1 MYLQFAM
8 IVEKKD
14 DEYGLLIFRILVEV
28 QVNWH
33 CPKVVMR
40 YFTLFP
46 VSSAFNDFKSRLISL
61 LP

>member
-8 IVEKKD
+8 IVEEKY

-40 YFTLFP
+40 YLSFFS
-46 VSSAFNDFKSRLISL
+46 VSSAFTDFKNRLIAL